1 MQSLRFSGFLFLV
14 FALCAG
20 CGSSNPSATAPSS
33 AQPTPTP
40 PPTTGIV
47 QGTLRD
53 FDTNAPIAAAIVE
66 VGGVGTVGA
75 TTTTDAKG
83 GYRFELTPRQFSITA
98 FRGDPVPG
106 GRGYEF
112 DYLPASLTGQQ
123 ISAGDTLAIDFALK
137 TRLLSTAWTVT
148 GLLVDRF
155 AHPIADARIYV
166 HDPVDSTGY
175 LSNRPDLGLYG
186 TATADKTGRF
196 TVTSRVR
203 VEIPT
208 IRISAYWGTVTPP
221 VAEKDIPCC
230 GGDVFLASPL
240 VPENH

>member
-1 MQSLRFSGFLFLV
+1 M
-14 FALCAG
+14 
-20 CGSSNPSATAPSS
+20 
-33 AQPTPTP
+33 
-40 PPTTGIV
+40 
-47 QGTLRD
+47 
-53 FDTNAPIAAAIVE
+53 E
-66 VGGVGTVGA
+66 VGGVGTAGA

-112 DYLPASLTGQQ
+112 DYLPVSLTGQQ
-123 ISAGDTLAIDFALK
+123 IGAGDTLAIDFALK

-155 AHPIADARIYV
+155 SRPIADALIWV
-166 HDPVDSTGY
+166 HDPASAYPT
-175 LSNRPDLGLYG
+175 NRPNLGDYG
-186 TATADKTGRF
+186 SARTDKTGHF
-196 TVTSRVR
+196 TITSRAR
-203 VEIPT
+203 VEIAT